1 MSAHIVTTIFSTSRR
16 VFQASDMTSEE
27 LIAEIKS
34 QCVAEKGKYDWLDE
48 VIDEIIE
55 NAEELITNFPS
66 DDILENVDVMFISD
80 DHHDGY
86 IHELY
91 VTCKNPELNGLG
103 FSLDDLGCGV
113 GNDDGDSFFD
123 AHFSSRPMR
132 EIAFE
137 VYSTI
142 KQHMV
147 KW

>member
-1 MSAHIVTTIFSTSRR
+1 MSAHIVTTILSASRQA
-16 VFQASDMTSEE
+16 FQASDMSSEE
-27 LIAEIKS
+27 LIGKIKS
-34 QCVAEKGKYDWLDE
+34 QCVAEKGKYDWLDDE
-48 VIDEIIE
+48 IDEIIE

-66 DDILENVDVMFISD
+66 DDILDNVSVVFISD

-86 IHELY
+86 INELY
-91 VTCKNPELNGLG
+91 VTCQNPELKGLG
-103 FSLDDLGCGV
+103 FSLDDMGCGV
-113 GNDDGDSFFD
+113 GNEDGDSFYNASFW
-123 AHFSSRPMR
+123 SRPMR